1 MTSDAITRIIAVAV
15 AAALLAA
22 PYAGQIRAAAT
33 LAAEAVREHAGYLSR
48 VLAALFILAA
58 AWGKIPMPTLALP
71 TGGGVVAPGLRVT
84 EPEAAMRTIV
94 EPIRRAMASFPAGD
108 RMLWAATWEKVGLV
122 AAGDVATVEI
132 VFSDTRAL
140 RMYTA
145 ISLDIAWRRIGQH
158 EPGNTE
164 LREAVEAAYAATV
177 GDDVVP
183 VTDAVRQRYVTFCKA
198 VAWAAVPNGG

>member
-1 MTSDAITRIIAVAV
+1 MTSDALTRIIAVA
-15 AAALLAA
+15 AAVALLAA
-22 PYAGQIRAAAT
+22 PYAGQIRTAAA
-33 LAAEAVREHAGYLSR
+33 LAAETVREHAGYLSR
-48 VLAALFILAA
+48 VLAALLILAA
-58 AWGKIPMPTLALP
+58 AWGKIPMPTLAVP
-71 TGGGVVAPGLRVT
+71 TGGVVAPGLRVT

-108 RMLWAATWEKVGLV
+108 KLLWAATWEKVGIV

-145 ISLDIAWRRIGQH
+145 IALDIAWRRIGQH

-183 VTDAVRQRYVTFCKA
+183 VTDAVRQRYVTFTKA

>member
-1 MTSDAITRIIAVAV
+1 MTSDAITRIIAVA
-15 AAALLAA
+15 AAVALLAA
-22 PYAGQIRAAAT
+22 PYAGQIRTAAA
-33 LAAEAVREHAGYLSR
+33 LAAETVREHAGYLSR
-48 VLAALFILAA
+48 VLAALLILAA
-58 AWGKIPMPTLALP
+58 AWGKIPMPTLAVP
-71 TGGGVVAPGLRVT
+71 TGGVVAPGLRVT

-108 RMLWAATWEKVGLV
+108 RMLWAATWEKVGVV

-145 ISLDIAWRRIGQH
+145 IALDIAWRRIGQH

-183 VTDAVRQRYVTFCKA
+183 VTDAVRQRYVTFTKA

>member
-1 MTSDAITRIIAVAV
+1 MTSDALTRIIAVA
-15 AAALLAA
+15 AAVALLAA
-22 PYAGQIRAAAT
+22 PYAGQIRTAAA
-33 LAAEAVREHAGYLSR
+33 LAAETVREHAGYLSR
-48 VLAALFILAA
+48 VLAALLILAA
-58 AWGKIPMPTLALP
+58 AWGKIPMPTLAVP
-71 TGGGVVAPGLRVT
+71 TGGVVAPGLRVT

-108 RMLWAATWEKVGLV
+108 RMLWAATWEKVGVV

-145 ISLDIAWRRIGQH
+145 IALDIAWRRIGQH

-183 VTDAVRQRYVTFCKA
+183 VTDAVRQRYVTFTKA

>member
-1 MTSDAITRIIAVAV
+1 MSSDALTRIIAVA
-15 AAALLAA
+15 AAVALLAA
-22 PYAGQIRAAAT
+22 PYAGQIRTAAA
-33 LAAEAVREHAGYLSR
+33 LAAETVREHAGYLSR
-48 VLAALFILAA
+48 VLAALLILAA
-58 AWGKIPMPTLALP
+58 AWGKIPLPSLAVPT
-71 TGGGVVAPGLRVT
+71 GGVVAPGLRVT

-94 EPIRRAMASFPAGD
+94 EPIRRAMASLPAGD
-108 RMLWAATWEKVGLV
+108 RMLWAATWEKVGVV
-122 AAGDVATVEI
+122 AAGDVATVE
-132 VFSDTRAL
+132 VTFSDTRAL

-145 ISLDIAWRRIGQH
+145 IALDIAWRRIGQH

-183 VTDAVRQRYVTFCKA
+183 VTDAVRQRYVTFTKA

>member
-1 MTSDAITRIIAVAV
+1 MTSDAITRIIAVA
-15 AAALLAA
+15 AAVALLAA
-22 PYAGQIRAAAT
+22 PYAGQIRTAAA
-33 LAAEAVREHAGYLSR
+33 LAAETVREHAGYLSR
-48 VLAALFILAA
+48 VLAALLILAA
-58 AWGKIPMPTLALP
+58 AWGKIPLPSLAVPT
-71 TGGGVVAPGLRVT
+71 GGVVAPGLRVT
-84 EPEAAMRTIV
+84 EPEAAMKTIV

-108 RMLWAATWEKVGLV
+108 RMLWAATWEKVGVV

-145 ISLDIAWRRIGQH
+145 IALDIAWRRIGQH

-183 VTDAVRQRYVTFCKA
+183 VTDAVRQRYVTFCRA

>member
-1 MTSDAITRIIAVAV
+1 MTSDAITRIIAVA
-15 AAALLAA
+15 AAVALLAA
-22 PYAGQIRAAAT
+22 PYAGQIRTAAA
-33 LAAEAVREHAGYLSR
+33 LAAETVREHAGYLSR
-48 VLAALFILAA
+48 VLAALLILAA
-58 AWGKIPMPTLALP
+58 AWGKIPMPSLAVP
-71 TGGGVVAPGLRVT
+71 TGGVVAPGLRVT

-108 RMLWAATWEKVGLV
+108 KLLWAATWEKVGIV

-145 ISLDIAWRRIGQH
+145 IALDIAWRRIGQH

-183 VTDAVRQRYVTFCKA
+183 VTDAVRQRYVTFTKA

>member
-1 MTSDAITRIIAVAV
+1 MSSDALTRIIAVA
-15 AAALLAA
+15 AAVALLAA
-22 PYAGQIRAAAT
+22 PYAGQIRTAAA
-33 LAAEAVREHAGYLSR
+33 LAAETIREHAGYLSR
-48 VLAALFILAA
+48 VLAALLILAA
-58 AWGKIPMPTLALP
+58 AWGKIPMPSLAVP
-71 TGGGVVAPGLRVT
+71 TGGVVAPGLRVT

-108 RMLWAATWEKVGLV
+108 RMLWAATWEKVGIV

-145 ISLDIAWRRIGQH
+145 IALDIAWRRIGQH

>member
-1 MTSDAITRIIAVAV
+1 MTSDAITRIIAVA
-15 AAALLAA
+15 AAVALLAA
-22 PYAGQIRAAAT
+22 PYAGQIRTAAA
-33 LAAEAVREHAGYLSR
+33 LAAETVREHAGYLSR
-48 VLAALFILAA
+48 VLAALLILAA
-58 AWGKIPMPTLALP
+58 AWGKIPMPSLAVP
-71 TGGGVVAPGLRVT
+71 TGGVVAPGLRVT

-94 EPIRRAMASFPAGD
+94 EPIRRAMASFPQGD
-108 RMLWAATWEKVGLV
+108 RLLWAATWEKVGVV

-145 ISLDIAWRRIGQH
+145 IALDIAWRRIGQH

-183 VTDAVRQRYVTFCKA
+183 VTDAVRQRYVTFCRA

>member
-1 MTSDAITRIIAVAV
+1 M
-15 AAALLAA
+15 
-22 PYAGQIRAAAT
+22 
-33 LAAEAVREHAGYLSR
+33 
-48 VLAALFILAA
+48 
-58 AWGKIPMPTLALP
+58 K
-71 TGGGVVAPGLRVT
+71 
-84 EPEAAMRTIV
+84 TIV

-108 RMLWAATWEKVGLV
+108 RMLWAATWEKVGVV

-145 ISLDIAWRRIGQH
+145 IALDIAWRRIGQH

-164 LREAVEAAYAATV
+164 LRQAVEAAYAATV

-183 VTDAVRQRYVTFCKA
+183 VTDAVRQRYVTFCRA

>member
-1 MTSDAITRIIAVAV
+1 MSSDAITRIIAVAA

-22 PYAGQIRAAAT
+22 PYAGQIRMAAT
-33 LAAEAVREHAGYLSR
+33 LAAEAIREHAGFLSR
-48 VLAALFILAA
+48 LVAAGLIVAA
-58 AWGKIPMPTLALP
+58 AWGQIPIPSLAVP

-84 EPEAAMRTIV
+84 EPEAAMKTVV
-94 EPIRRAMASFPAGD
+94 EPIRRAMQSFPQGD
-108 RMLWAATWEKVGLV
+108 RLLWAATWEKVGVV

-145 ISLDIAWRRIGQH
+145 ICLDIAWRRIGGH
-158 EPGNTE
+158 APGNVA

-183 VTDAVRQRYVTFCKA
+183 VTDEVRRRYVAFAKA

>member
-1 MTSDAITRIIAVAV
+1 MSSDAITRIIAVA
-15 AAALLAA
+15 AAVALLAA
-22 PYAGQIRAAAT
+22 PYAGQIRTAAA
-33 LAAEAVREHAGYLSR
+33 LAAETVREHAGYLSR
-48 VLAALFILAA
+48 VLAALLILAA
-58 AWGKIPMPTLALP
+58 AWGKIPMPTLAVP
-71 TGGGVVAPGLRVT
+71 TGGVVAPGLRVT

-108 RMLWAATWEKVGLV
+108 RMLWAATWEKVGIV

-145 ISLDIAWRRIGQH
+145 IALDIAWRRIGQH

-183 VTDAVRQRYVTFCKA
+183 VTDAVRQRYVTFCRA

>member
-1 MTSDAITRIIAVAV
+1 MSSDAITRIIAVA
-15 AAALLAA
+15 AAVALLAA
-22 PYAGQIRAAAT
+22 PYAGQIRTAAA
-33 LAAEAVREHAGYLSR
+33 LAAETVREHAGYLSR
-48 VLAALFILAA
+48 VLAALLILAA
-58 AWGKIPMPTLALP
+58 AWGKIPMPTLAVP
-71 TGGGVVAPGLRVT
+71 TGGVVAPGLRVT

-108 RMLWAATWEKVGLV
+108 RMLWAATWEKVGIV

-145 ISLDIAWRRIGQH
+145 IALDIAWRRIGQH

-183 VTDAVRQRYVTFCKA
+183 VTADVRQRYVAFTKA